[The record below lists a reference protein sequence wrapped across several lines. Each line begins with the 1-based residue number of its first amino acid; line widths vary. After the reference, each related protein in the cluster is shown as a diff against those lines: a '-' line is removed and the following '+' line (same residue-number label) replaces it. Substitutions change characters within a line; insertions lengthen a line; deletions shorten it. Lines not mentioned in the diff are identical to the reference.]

1 MMMNYLLDKN
11 TVFKNQK
18 RPRRGGNKVLV
29 TLALIVVLYILGPL
43 VYRGLSGLAVMVVR
57 PIFTAS
63 EKSHGVLFR
72 TVNFFRTQRSLVL
85 QVEDLKRI
93 NEIQGE
99 QLRADKLQLAEL
111 EVLQKITGRYE
122 AKTVPVV
129 ARVFDRPP
137 HTSYDT
143 FLVDVGRQ
151 QSPDIK
157 LGDKVVVQGDLLL
170 GEVVQIF
177 SHTTKVKFYS
187 SPQTT
192 LNAVIGP
199 TSIPA
204 SINGAGGGNFTTK
217 LPRGLK
223 INKGD
228 QVIIQNPKSY
238 LIGLVG
244 GVDNDPRNPLQTV
257 YISLPVNIYELAWIE
272 IIH

>member
-18 RPRRGGNKVLV
+18 RPGRSGNKVIITLV
-29 TLALIVVLYILGPL
+29 LIVGLYILGPL

-57 PIFTAS
+57 PVFMAS
-63 EKSHGVLFR
+63 EKSQGILFR

-85 QVEDLKRI
+85 QVADLKRT
-93 NEIQGE
+93 NETQGE

-111 EVLQKITGRYE
+111 EALQKITGRYE
-122 AKTVPVV
+122 TKAVPVV

-143 FLVDVGRQ
+143 FLVDIGRN
-151 QSPDIK
+151 QSTTIK
-157 LGDKVVVQGDLLL
+157 LGDKVLVQGSLLL

-177 SHTTKVKFYS
+177 SNTTKVKFYS
-187 SPQTT
+187 SPQTVM
-192 LNAVIGP
+192 NATIGP
-199 TSIPA
+199 DSIPA
-204 SINGAGGGNFTTK
+204 SISGAGGGNFTTK

-223 INKGD
+223 ITKGD
-228 QVIIQNPKSY
+228 QVVVQNPKSY

-244 GVDNDPRNPLQTV
+244 GIDNDPRNPLQTV
-257 YISLPVNIYELAWIE
+257 YISSPINIYELPWIE